1 MFGNLDWFGEIFS
14 GVADGNIEMNLQVAK
29 AMVRAGLGVVIIEP
43 GSKIPACTLLERDRR
58 KADKEVQDAAREAG
72 NANWDRVKHPCG
84 INHVITDEKAF
95 NRKAV
100 KDLLARGAN
109 LAIAPGTGEFRVMV
123 VDVDTATQHEAFLDD
138 WALAVMDET
147 PMELVPQRDIPLT
160 VASPGVRKENGE
172 WIHKHGG
179 HLWMSIPE
187 DAELPE
193 RPGKLTWCQCHQ
205 TRNALK
211 DPETGEIKTCE
222 RAWSVYYSSGY
233 ILVPPSVR
241 PEGPYRV
248 TGSAMEAPPWLLE
261 LVQTAVTSPGS
272 DGDRRELSSIP
283 DDPIDAWSALTSWE
297 ELLSADGFTPAG
309 YDSCGCPTW
318 TRPGSPAHTKSVTS
332 HEVGCSLPGMD
343 TSMGHGPL
351 RIWSDAL
358 GSRTMSKLTYVTEFR
373 FGGDTGRA
381 MRELGIQSKSRAP
394 ELEVF
399 AELPSAKK
407 ADAPEHGATEEE
419 SEESERV
426 DTWVPLDLTDI
437 LNGTIKPVNPTMMPR
452 EDGACLLYPGLIHS
466 FHGESES
473 GKSLIVM
480 HEAVRLMQAGED
492 VLWITFD
499 SDAVEDVGRALGYGC
514 DPQAIRDHLFYVAP
528 EDAPIESP
536 GFEGLFQREYALAV
550 IDGVTD
556 AMMLLGHGGSKG
568 DPNDAYTQFSRKFP
582 KRLAHK
588 TKAAVVLIDH
598 VAKNNERGRFAIGAQ
613 AKMSQLSGAAYIVE
627 PESPP
632 IKGGKGTIILRVAK
646 DRPAGV
652 RKNCGK
658 WNTADRTQEAA
669 RIEVDDTGEFTKF
682 TFLSPLAVDP
692 FDAEGD
698 NVKVDRPDKIMVIV
712 SEFLEGKETGVSLRG
727 IQRAITAN
735 KERVALAVELL
746 VNEKYVETTPGA
758 NRAILHRSVKPY
770 EYLPPE
776 PEESTKDTEGGAA

>member
-1 MFGNLDWFGEIFS
+1 MFGELDWIGQIFGA
-14 GVADGNIEMNLQVAK
+14 VPDGHIEMNTQVAK
-29 AMVRAGLGVVIIEP
+29 AMVQAGLGVVIIEP
-43 GSKIPACTLLERDRR
+43 GSKIPACTLLERDRVKLDR
-58 KADKEVQDAAREAG
+58 EVQDAAKEAG
-72 NANWDRVKHPCG
+72 NQNWHKVKHPCG
-84 INHVITDEKAF
+84 VNHVITESKMF
-95 NRKAV
+95 NRKAI
-100 KDLLARGAN
+100 KDLLERGAN
-109 LAIAPGTGEFRVMV
+109 LAIAPGKGTLRVMA
-123 VDVDTATQHEAFLDD
+123 VDLDTATQHEAFLDD
-138 WALAVMDET
+138 WLEATGEGDDEYDRN
-147 PMELVPQRDIPLT
+147 VISGQPLT
-160 VASPGVRKENGE
+160 VSSPGVRKENGE

-179 HLWMSIPE
+179 HFWMTIPE
-187 DAELPE
+187 DIELPK
-193 RPGKLTWCQCHQ
+193 RPGKLTWCRCHK

-211 DPETGEIKTCE
+211 DPETEEIKTCP

-233 ILVPPSVR
+233 VLVPPSVR

-261 LVQTAVTSPGS
+261 LVQTAATASGS
-272 DGDRRELSSIP
+272 DGERRELSSIP

-297 ELLSADGFTPAG
+297 ELLTADGFTPAG
-309 YDSCGCPTW
+309 NDSCGCPTW

-332 HEVGCSLPGMD
+332 HEVGCSQFD

-351 RIWSDAL
+351 HIWSDAL
-358 GSRTMSKLTYVTEFR
+358 GSRTMSKLSYVSEFR
-373 FGGDTGRA
+373 FGRDTGKA

-394 ELEVF
+394 SLEPF
-399 AELPSAKK
+399 ADLPTAKK
-407 ADAPEHGATEEE
+407 GDAPDHGADGEEA
-419 SEESERV
+419 EETERV
-426 DTWVPLDLTDI
+426 DTWAPLDLTDI
-437 LNGTIKPVNPTMMPR
+437 LNGTLKPVNPTMMPR

-480 HEAVRLMQAGED
+480 HEAVRLIMAGED

-514 DPQAIRDHLFYVAP
+514 DPEAIRKHLFYAAP

-556 AMMLLGHGGSKG
+556 AMMLLGHGGTKG

-582 KRLAHK
+582 KRLARK

-632 IKGGKGTIILRVAK
+632 IKGGKGVLILKVAK

-658 WNTADRTQEAA
+658 WNVSDRLQEAA
-669 RIEVDDTGEFTKF
+669 RVEVDDTGEFTQF
-682 TFLSPLAVDP
+682 RFLSPLAIDP
-692 FDAEGD
+692 FDTEGD
-698 NVKVDRPDKIMVIV
+698 SVKVDRPDKIMVIV

-746 VNEKYVETTPGA
+746 VNEKYVETTPGP
-758 NRAILHRSVKPY
+758 NRAILHRSIKPY
-770 EYLPPE
+770 EYTPPE
-776 PEESTKDTEGGAA
+776 PEESTKDAEGGAA